1 MRTEDSLAGLRAA
14 LVGDRQIG
22 FVATM
27 GNLHE
32 GHLALVHEA
41 RSRVG
46 SEGIVAASI
55 FVNRLQFGAGED
67 FDRYPRTFERDSRLL
82 REAGCDLLFA
92 PDETVMYPERQ
103 TFQVAPDPALAD
115 ILEGAARSGH
125 FIGMCTVV
133 MKLFIMVRPT
143 LTVFGMKDYQQLM
156 LVRHMTRQ
164 FALPLQII
172 AHPTVRESD
181 GLAMSSRNAY
191 LTQGE
196 RAEAPTLN
204 RVLREL
210 VESVRALQG
219 AGQTEAAPAPAP
231 QTAPRSGT
239 KAAREPGSATVAD
252 LERLEAAAVD
262 ELAAR
267 GWETGYLTV
276 RRRQNLL
283 VPTDE
288 DLAAGE
294 PLVALAAARIG
305 TPRLLDNIEI

>member
-14 LVGDRQIG
+14 LAGNRQVG

-41 RSRVG
+41 RKRIG
-46 SEGIVAASI
+46 AEGIVAASI

-67 FDRYPRTFERDSRLL
+67 FDRYPRTFDRDCRLL

-92 PDETVMYPERQ
+92 PGETAMYPEAQ
-103 TFQVAPDPALAD
+103 TFQVVPDPALAD
-115 ILEGAARSGH
+115 ILEGAVRPGH
-125 FIGMCTVV
+125 FAGMCTVV

-143 LTVFGMKDYQQLM
+143 LTVFGRKDYQQLM
-156 LVRHMTRQ
+156 LIRHLTRQ
-164 FALPLQII
+164 FALPLQIV
-172 AHPTVRESD
+172 AHPIVRESD
-181 GLAMSSRNAY
+181 GLAMSSRNTY
-191 LTQGE
+191 LTDTE
-196 RAEAPTLN
+196 RAEAPNLN

-210 VESVRALQG
+210 VESVRVMRTGRRPRPADVQLGLALSVTG
-219 AGQTEAAPAPAP
+219 ALAPD
-231 QTAPRSGT
+231 TPRIEEVES
-239 KAAREPGSATVAD
+239 
-252 LERLEAAAVD
+252 LEAAAAR

-267 GWETGYLTV
+267 GWHIDYLTV
-276 RRRQNLL
+276 RRQRDLL
-283 VPTDE
+283 VPNDAE
-288 DLAAGE
+288 LAGAE